1 MPEYPEIYARTQEM
15 KAALV
20 GKSIQSIE
28 VLQPKSL
35 NIPKEDFT
43 RSLTGAKIVDISQR
57 GKWIFV
63 ETTQAWLLLNLGM
76 GGEILLVTPETLPEK
91 YRLRFDFEDG
101 TSLAINFWWFGYAHC
116 VGLED
121 LEQHAPTAKLGPN
134 VLELSHEDWYRLLGG
149 QRKAVKTF
157 LLDQSNVA
165 GIGNA
170 YIHDILFLA
179 RLHPQRKLN
188 TLSSAD
194 VDALIQAVHDRLQP
208 AVDKGGAFYEVNLF
222 GEKGGFLME
231 DILIGYR
238 EGQPCPNCG
247 TAIEKIKTGSTSSFI
262 CPNCQ
267 PLEV

>member
-1 MPEYPEIYARTQEM
+1 MPEYPEIYSRTQEM

-20 GKSIQSIE
+20 GKTIQSIE

-35 NIPKEDFT
+35 NIPQDDFV
-43 RSLTGAKIVDISQR
+43 RMLTGARIVDVRQR

-63 ETTQAWLLLNLGM
+63 ETSQAWFLLNLGM

-91 YRLRFDFEDG
+91 YRLRFDFAG
-101 TSLAINFWWFGYAHC
+101 GSSLAINFWWFGYAHC
-116 VGLED
+116 VALDELD
-121 LEQHAPTAKLGPN
+121 RHAPTAKLGPN
-134 VLELSHEDWYRLLGG
+134 VLELSPQDWYSLLDG

-157 LLDQSNVA
+157 LLDQTKVA

-194 VDALIQAVHDRLQP
+194 VDALIQAVHDGLQP
-208 AVDKGGAFYEVNLF
+208 AVEKGGAFYEVNLY
-222 GEKGGFLME
+222 GEKGGFTMD

-238 EGQPCPNCG
+238 EGQPCPKCG
-247 TAIEKIKTGSTSSFI
+247 TTIEKIKTGGTSSFI
-262 CPNCQ
+262 CPQCQ
-267 PLEV
+267 PLEA